1 MVSVV
6 RIVQYLVV
14 GVVEDYDMLFLGS
27 MDNTRRA
34 WDG

>member
-6 RIVQYLVV
+6 RIVQYSVV
-14 GVVEDYDMLFLGS
+14 GVVGDYEMLFFGS